1 MPATISLECD
11 RLKQENIVYLYKNG
25 IKVVTAK
32 LQNSTFEVDNNAF
45 SAVSTD
51 SFSITFNLL
60 KTSLGDE
67 GKYIC
72 MTMENGT
79 NISGNQYSLRMF
91 CKYFEV
97 MHGLSKSLFLSS
109 VFKNLSVFDTI
120 FHMKN
125 MFL

>member
-1 MPATISLECD
+1 MPATISLECE
-11 RLKQENIVYLYKNG
+11 RLKQENIVHLYKNG

-45 SAVSTD
+45 SAVSVGN
-51 SFSITFNLL
+51 FSITFNLL

-72 MTMENGT
+72 MTIENGT
-79 NISGNQYSLRMF
+79 NISGNQYSVEMF

-97 MHGLSKSLFLSS
+97 MHVLSK
-109 VFKNLSVFDTI
+109 
-120 FHMKN
+120 
-125 MFL
+125 